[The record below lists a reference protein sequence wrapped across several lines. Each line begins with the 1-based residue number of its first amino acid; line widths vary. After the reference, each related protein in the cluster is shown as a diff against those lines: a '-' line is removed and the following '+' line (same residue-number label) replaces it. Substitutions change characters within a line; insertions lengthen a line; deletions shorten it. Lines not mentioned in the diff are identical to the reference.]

1 MSTVRIG
8 SIAMKGINKAG
19 ELKPD
24 ADGWYDVYLG
34 ALEYDNS
41 WGATYA
47 LDPARAILNGDN
59 VFTRRIREGRL
70 FGELGHPRRLPGMT
84 EKQFMARIMDLL
96 ETNESH
102 HIKEV
107 VIDTTAK
114 DKHGRPFIAFR
125 GKIKPSGPHREVVE
139 QKIADRDMN
148 LCFSIRSITVD
159 KNIDG
164 KIVRFLTNI
173 VTFDCVGEPGINVA
187 DKYNA
192 PALES
197 FCGVS
202 VTPEIIDELSVQ
214 PNMYGLESDAN
225 LALLDEIRDVVHV
238 NVPKKQPGRLT
249 ELTPGWT
256 KRW

>member
-1 MSTVRIG
+1 MSVVRIG
-8 SIAMKGINKAG
+8 STALNGINKTG
-19 ELKPD
+19 TLKPD
-24 ADGWYDVYLG
+24 SDGWYDVYLG

-47 LDPARAILNGDN
+47 TDPARAILNGDN
-59 VFTRRIREGRL
+59 VFVRRLREGRL
-70 FGELGHPRRLPGMT
+70 FGELGHPRMTPGMT
-84 EKQFMARIMDLL
+84 DKQFMARIMDIY

-107 VIDTTAK
+107 TIDTTAK

-125 GKIKPSGPHREVVE
+125 GKIKPSGPHREVIE
-139 QKIADRDMN
+139 QKIADKDMN

-159 KNIDG
+159 KVVDG
-164 KIVRFLTNI
+164 KFVRFLTTV
-173 VTFDCVGEPGINVA
+173 VTFDIVGEPGINVA

-197 FCGVS
+197 FCGLT
-202 VTPEIIDELSVQ
+202 VTPEIVDELCME
-214 PNMYGLESDAN
+214 PKKYGLESSASIG
-225 LALLDEIRDVVHV
+225 LLNEIRSVVDA
-238 NVPKKQPGRLT
+238 NVPKKQPNCLSD
-249 ELTPGWT
+249 LTPSWV